1 MIEFLATNPLAISA
15 AESPWFTFLSSNP
28 TPTIRTHL
36 NPISFSSFSPK
47 LSKTNSNNKSVS
59 AALSSR
65 FNGRPGPPSK
75 GHSFY
80 DELQFEDK
88 QENNFGLELEINPL
102 DDEGLSNETNE
113 SIPFVGR
120 DENDDKK
127 SGKIENEL
135 REDDLIRVRGDGD
148 VDDEVDLRK
157 DDKVEKFGGN
167 LRLRKGKQVI
177 RRSNLL
183 AKQVISIQSALSL
196 GFVSQLWVDT
206 TSWMVLFVEV
216 RSNLLSGDSEKFL
229 LEDISQVGDVV
240 LVPDESVIDDG
251 YKMIGLDTLVGY
263 RVVTP
268 SLRNIGKVRG
278 YNFSINSGAVE
289 ELEIDSFGLSIIP
302 SSLVSTYSLMVV
314 DVLEVVSDAVV
325 VHEAAAL
332 RIQRLS
338 KGFLGN
344 QNVGI
349 SVDDV
354 EDYESEQSATYDRVS
369 RRRKSFGRKKPN
381 PRDWDDNEDN
391 WELPM
396 DYL

>member
-1 MIEFLATNPLAISA
+1 MTDFLAINPLSISA
-15 AESPWFTFLSSNP
+15 ADSPRFPFLNSHPSP
-28 TPTIRTHL
+28 STRTQL
-36 NPISFSSFSPK
+36 NPISLSPFPPK
-47 LSKTNSNNKSVS
+47 LSKTTYANYSVTAAIKRSN
-59 AALSSR
+59 
-65 FNGRPGPPSK
+65 G
-75 GHSFY
+75 FY
-80 DELQFEDK
+80 EELQFDDTK
-88 QENNFGLELEINPL
+88 ENDFGLELESNPL
-102 DDEGLSNETNE
+102 D
-113 SIPFVGR
+113 
-120 DENDDKK
+120 ENSSKEIDGYISLDDKG
-127 SGKIENEL
+127 SGKSENEL
-135 REDDLIRVRGDGD
+135 REDDLIRVRGDGEGD
-148 VDDEVDLRK
+148 VGVDLRK

-183 AKQVISIQSALSL
+183 AKQVISIQSALTL

-206 TSWMVLFVEV
+206 TSWIVLFVEV

-240 LVPDESVIDDG
+240 LVPDESVIDNG
-251 YKMIGLDTLVGY
+251 YTMIGLETLVGY

-302 SSLVSTYSLMVV
+302 SSLVSTYSLMVE
-314 DVLEVVSDAVV
+314 DILEVVSDAVV

-349 SVDDV
+349 SVDDID
-354 EDYESEQSATYDRVS
+354 DYESEQRATYGRVS
-369 RRRKSFGRKKPN
+369 RRRKSFGRKKAN
-381 PRDWDDNEDN
+381 PRDWDNNEDN
-391 WELPM
+391 WDLPM

>member
-1 MIEFLATNPLAISA
+1 MTDFLAINPLSISA
-15 AESPWFTFLSSNP
+15 TDSPRFPFLNSHP
-28 TPTIRTHL
+28 TPSTRTQL
-36 NPISFSSFSPK
+36 NPIFLSPFSPK
-47 LSKTNSNNKSVS
+47 PSKTTYANNIVS

-80 DELQFEDK
+80 KELQFDNTT
-88 QENNFGLELEINPL
+88 ENDFGLELELERNLL
-102 DDEGLSNETNE
+102 DKGSSKETDG
-113 SIPFVGR
+113 SIPL
-120 DENDDKK
+120 DENDDKG
-127 SGKIENEL
+127 SGKSENEL
-135 REDDLIRVRGDGD
+135 REDDLIRVRGDGEG
-148 VDDEVDLRK
+148 DDGVDLRK

-167 LRLRKGKQVI
+167 IRLRKVKQVI

-206 TSWMVLFVEV
+206 TSWIVLFVEV

-229 LEDISQVGDVV
+229 LEDITQVGDVV
-240 LVPDESVIDDG
+240 LVPDERVMDSE
-251 YKMIGLDTLVGY
+251 YRMIGLETL
-263 RVVTP
+263 
-268 SLRNIGKVRG
+268 VRG

-302 SSLVSTYSLMVV
+302 SSLVSTYSLMVE

-338 KGFLGN
+338 KGILGN

-354 EDYESEQSATYDRVS
+354 DDYESEQSATYGGAS

-381 PRDWDDNEDN
+381 PRDWDRNEDN

>member
-1 MIEFLATNPLAISA
+1 MTDFLPINPLSISA
-15 AESPWFTFLSSNP
+15 ADSPCFPFLNP
-28 TPTIRTHL
+28 STRTQL
-36 NPISFSSFSPK
+36 NPISLSPFSPK
-47 LSKTNSNNKSVS
+47 LSKTTYANKSIF

-65 FNGRPGPPSK
+65 SNGKPGPPSK
-75 GHSFY
+75 GRSFY
-80 DELQFEDK
+80 QELQFDDTE
-88 QENNFGLELEINPL
+88 ENDIGLELERNPL
-102 DDEGLSNETNE
+102 DENSSKETDGY
-113 SIPFVGR
+113 IPL
-120 DENDDKK
+120 DDKG
-127 SGKIENEL
+127 SGKSDKELLEN
-135 REDDLIRVRGDGD
+135 DLIRVEGDDG
-148 VDDEVDLRK
+148 VDLRK
-157 DDKVEKFGGN
+157 DEKVEKFGGN

-206 TSWMVLFVEV
+206 TSWIVLFVEV

-251 YKMIGLDTLVGY
+251 YTMNGLETLVGY

-302 SSLVSTYSLMVV
+302 SSLVSTYSLMVE
-314 DVLEVVSDAVV
+314 DILEVVSDAVV

-349 SVDDV
+349 SVDDID
-354 EDYESEQSATYDRVS
+354 DYESEQRATYGRVS
-369 RRRKSFGRKKPN
+369 RRKKSFGRKKAN
-381 PRDWDDNEDN
+381 PRDWDNNEDN

>member
-15 AESPWFTFLSSNP
+15 AESPWFPFLNSNP

-65 FNGRPGPPSK
+65 SNGRPGPPSK

-206 TSWMVLFVEV
+206 TS
-216 RSNLLSGDSEKFL
+216 
-229 LEDISQVGDVV
+229 
-240 LVPDESVIDDG
+240 
-251 YKMIGLDTLVGY
+251 
-263 RVVTP
+263 
-268 SLRNIGKVRG
+268 
-278 YNFSINSGAVE
+278 
-289 ELEIDSFGLSIIP
+289 
-302 SSLVSTYSLMVV
+302 VS
-314 DVLEVVSDAVV
+314 
-325 VHEAAAL
+325 H
-332 RIQRLS
+332 
-338 KGFLGN
+338 
-344 QNVGI
+344 
-349 SVDDV
+349 
-354 EDYESEQSATYDRVS
+354 
-369 RRRKSFGRKKPN
+369 RR
-381 PRDWDDNEDN
+381 
-391 WELPM
+391 
-396 DYL
+396 

>member
-1 MIEFLATNPLAISA
+1 M
-15 AESPWFTFLSSNP
+15 
-28 TPTIRTHL
+28 
-36 NPISFSSFSPK
+36 
-47 LSKTNSNNKSVS
+47 
-59 AALSSR
+59 
-65 FNGRPGPPSK
+65 
-75 GHSFY
+75 
-80 DELQFEDK
+80 
-88 QENNFGLELEINPL
+88 
-102 DDEGLSNETNE
+102 SNETDG
-113 SIPFVGR
+113 SIPFFEI
-120 DENDDKK
+120 DENDDKG
-127 SGKIENEL
+127 SGNSGTEL
-135 REDDLIRVRGDGD
+135 GEDELIRVQGDGD
-148 VDDEVDLRK
+148 EDRDGVDLRIN
-157 DDKVEKFGGN
+157 DKVEKFGGN
-167 LRLRKGKQVI
+167 LRLRRGKQVI

-216 RSNLLSGDSEKFL
+216 RSNLLSGDSEKFF

-240 LVPDESVIDDG
+240 LVPDESVIDNE
-251 YKMIGLDTLVGY
+251 YNMIGLETLVGY

-302 SSLVSTYSLMVV
+302 SSLVSTYSLMVE

-349 SVDDV
+349 SADDV
-354 EDYESEQSATYDRVS
+354 EDYEYEQSATYGRVS
-369 RRRKSFGRKKPN
+369 RRRKGFGRKKPN
-381 PRDWDDNEDN
+381 PREWDNNEDN